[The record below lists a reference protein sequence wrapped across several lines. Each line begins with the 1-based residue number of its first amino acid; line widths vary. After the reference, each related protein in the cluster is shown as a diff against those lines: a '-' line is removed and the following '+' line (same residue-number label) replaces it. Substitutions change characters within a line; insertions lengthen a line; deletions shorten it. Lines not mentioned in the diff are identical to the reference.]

1 MGAVFTSVYGQ
12 STPEPEREQL
22 LNGLRVL
29 FWHRPG
35 DQDVLLKLRI
45 HSGAAFD
52 MAGKGGQMAIFGDIL
67 PEATTRE
74 YFTEE
79 MGAGSTLT
87 PTTIQMVTLVEYHRS
102 LSIPSNHCAATQ
114 PMAPI

>member
-12 STPEPEREQL
+12 STPEPERWQL

-35 DQDVLLKLRI
+35 DQDVFLKLRI

-52 MAGKGGQMAIFGDIL
+52 KAGKGGQMAILGDIL
-67 PEATTRE
+67 FPKATTRE
-74 YFTEE
+74 YFAEE

-87 PTTIQMVTLVEYHRS
+87 PTTFQW
-102 LSIPSNHCAATQ
+102 
-114 PMAPI
+114 